1 MVHQSS
7 NLLKSHD
14 RYVWGKHLFSGSE
27 SDHWFLSKGFVNE
40 SNSNLYFRDVN
51 NNLLAHNTASA
62 TGHVI
67 HLLFFLNQC
76 IVLFVVDIS
85 PLLAVTM
92 STMVLNWRKWVLDE
106 HAVLLWFLKPSLIQL
121 SGTKITSFKGEE
133 IHFVISAWS

>member
-1 MVHQSS
+1 MKPVLCYFSQSYFIRLGYIWGTIWFSGEWSFGSHGSHAFSKNESSFNMVHQSS

-67 HLLFFLNQC
+67 HLLFFW
-76 IVLFVVDIS
+76 ISVLFC
-85 PLLAVTM
+85 
-92 STMVLNWRKWVLDE
+92 
-106 HAVLLWFLKPSLIQL
+106 LWLIYP
-121 SGTKITSFKGEE
+121 
-133 IHFVISAWS
+133 HF